1 MWSTPCYLHGGA
13 THEQGVPV
21 VVQDPER
28 VSAARQRIGQAE
40 ADGKLEQLSEV
51 LCEPTRRRIVEALTA
66 TELSVSDLA
75 TAVDRK
81 VPVVSQHLRIL
92 RSLGIVEGAR
102 RASLVYYR
110 LRSGPTVDRLQQLF
124 RTIGAS

>member
-1 MWSTPCYLHGGA
+1 M
-13 THEQGVPV
+13 

-66 TELSVSDLA
+66 TELSVGDLA
-75 TAVDRK
+75 NAVDRK
-81 VPVVSQHLRIL
+81 VPVVS
-92 RSLGIVEGAR
+92 
-102 RASLVYYR
+102 
-110 LRSGPTVDRLQQLF
+110 
-124 RTIGAS
+124 

>member
-1 MWSTPCYLHGGA
+1 
-13 THEQGVPV
+13 V

-28 VSAARQRIGQAE
+28 VRAARQQIGQAE
-40 ADGKLEQLSEV
+40 AEGKLEQLSEV
-51 LCEPTRRRIVEALTA
+51 LCEPTRRRIIEALTA

-75 TAVDRK
+75 NAVDRK

-92 RSLGIVEGAR
+92 RSRGIVEGAR

-110 LRSGPTVDRLQQLF
+110 LRPGPTVERVQQLF
-124 RTIGAS
+124 RSIGVS

>member
-1 MWSTPCYLHGGA
+1 M
-13 THEQGVPV
+13 

-28 VSAARQRIGQAE
+28 VSAARQQIGQAE
-40 ADGKLEQLSEV
+40 AEGKLEQLSEV
-51 LCEPTRRRIVEALTA
+51 LCEPTRRRIIEALTA

-75 TAVDRK
+75 NAVDRK

-110 LRSGPTVDRLQQLF
+110 LRPGPTVDRVQQLF
-124 RTIGAS
+124 RSIGVS